1 MKMMNRSFC
10 LLLTLAF
17 SSQFQAQDPDSTGS
31 AIPELNQHIVAYALG
46 QEGKKVGRGECWD
59 LAAEAL
65 NSGGATWDGAY
76 GFGDIVD
83 WRKEE
88 ILPGDIVQF
97 ANVEVEF
104 RSGNTITRER
114 YVKHT
119 AVVVAVAG
127 KGLFTIAHQNVEPV
141 GKKVAKSKLHMA
153 DVRGG
158 KLTFYRP
165 RE

>member
-1 MKMMNRSFC
+1 MMVSSTC
-10 LLLTLAF
+10 LPLALFFF
-17 SSQFQAQDPDSTGS
+17 SHAHAQDPDSTAS
-31 AIPELNQHIVAYALG
+31 AIPELNQRIVTFVLG
-46 QEGKKVGRGECWD
+46 HEGKKVGRGECWD

-65 NSGGATWDGAY
+65 NSGGATWDGSY
-76 GFGDIVD
+76 VFGDIVD

-104 RSGNTITRER
+104 RSRNMITRER
-114 YVKHT
+114 YMKHT

-141 GKKVAKSKLHMA
+141 GKKVAMSKLYMA

-165 RE
+165 HE